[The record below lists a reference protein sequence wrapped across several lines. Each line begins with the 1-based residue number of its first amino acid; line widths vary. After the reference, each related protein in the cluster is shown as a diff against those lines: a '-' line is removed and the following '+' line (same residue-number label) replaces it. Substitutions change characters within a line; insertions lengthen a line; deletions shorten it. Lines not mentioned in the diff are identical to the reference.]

1 MLMVL
6 GASSFSG
13 DNFILN
19 CLNTGIDVLAVGRTD
34 NRETPFS
41 SISSRRTNF
50 SSELFYYQFD
60 LNYQLSEIVD
70 LARKYQVDQIV
81 NFAAQ
86 SMVSQSW
93 DQPEDW
99 YSTNVTSLAKLA
111 SGLRQIPNIR
121 TFVQFTTPEV
131 YGSTAGWIK
140 ESYSFSPTTPYA
152 ISRAAGDWH
161 LKSLFDQLQF
171 PVIFTRAAN
180 VYGPHQRL
188 YRIIPR
194 LVYSGIK
201 GIKVPIHG
209 GGTSIRAFISG
220 DDVSRALNL
229 ILTNGILGN
238 TYHISTQELSRIL
251 DIGVKIAAML
261 NIDAENLMEVAPE
274 RTGKDFAYQLNSDK
288 IRTELGWQEEISL
301 TEGIQ
306 NCIDWVN
313 TNIDGFRMSD
323 LEYFHRK

>member
-1 MLMVL
+1 MVL

-19 CLNTGIDVLAVGRTD
+19 CLNTGVNVLAVGRTD
-34 NRETPFS
+34 NRKTPFS

-50 SSELFYYQFD
+50 ASELSYFQYD
-60 LNYQLSEIVD
+60 INHHISEIVD
-70 LARKYQVDQIV
+70 LVQKYQVNQIV
-81 NFAAQ
+81 NFASQ

-99 YSTNVTSLAKLA
+99 YLTNVTSLAKLA
-111 SGLRQIPNIR
+111 SKLSQTTNIK
-121 TFVQFTTPEV
+121 TFIQFTTPEV
-131 YGSTAGWIK
+131 YGSTAGWVK
-140 ESYSFSPTTPYA
+140 ESYAYSPTTPYA

-161 LKSLFDQLQF
+161 LKALFDQFQF

-201 GIKVPIHG
+201 GIRVPIHG
-209 GGTSIRAFISG
+209 GGTSVRAFISG
-220 DDVSRALNL
+220 DDVSRALSL
-229 ILTNGILGN
+229 ILKNGILGD
-238 TYHISTQELSRIL
+238 TYHISTLELSRIL
-251 DIGVKIAAML
+251 DIGIKIAAML
-261 NIDAENLMEVAPE
+261 NVDAEKLMEVAPE

-288 IRTELGWQEEISL
+288 IRNELGWQEKISL

-306 NCIDWVN
+306 NCIEWVN
-313 TNIDGFRMSD
+313 ANIDEFRMSD
-323 LEYFHRK
+323 LEYSHRK

>member
-13 DNFILN
+13 DSFILN
-19 CLNTGIDVLAVGRTD
+19 CLNSGVDVLGVGRTD
-34 NRETPFS
+34 NRGTPFS
-41 SISSRRTNF
+41 SILSRRTNF
-50 SSELFYYQFD
+50 SSELFYFQYD
-60 LNYQLSEIVD
+60 INHHLSEIVA
-70 LARKYQVDQIV
+70 LARKYQVNQIV

-93 DQPEDW
+93 DHPEDW
-99 YSTNVTSLAKLA
+99 YSTNVTSLAKLV
-111 SGLRQIPNIR
+111 SELRKLTSIK
-121 TFVQFTTPEV
+121 TFIQFTTPEV
-131 YGSTAGWIK
+131 YGSTTGWIK
-140 ESYSFSPTTPYA
+140 ESFSYSPTTPYA

-161 LKSLFDQLQF
+161 LKALFDQFQF

-220 DDVSRALNL
+220 DDVSRALSL
-229 ILTNGILGN
+229 ILKKGTLGN
-238 TYHISTQELSRIL
+238 TYHISTQEISRIL

-288 IRTELGWQEEISL
+288 IRTELGWQEKISL

-313 TNIDGFRMSD
+313 ENIDELQISD
-323 LEYFHRK
+323 LEYSHRK